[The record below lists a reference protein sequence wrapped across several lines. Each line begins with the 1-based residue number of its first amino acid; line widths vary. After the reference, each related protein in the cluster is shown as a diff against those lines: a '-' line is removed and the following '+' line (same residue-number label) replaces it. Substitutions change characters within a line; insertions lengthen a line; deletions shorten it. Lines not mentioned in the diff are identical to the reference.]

1 MEPKDSEYYMGNRE
15 QLPTILSLKNSNGVI
30 TFELPWDAGAD
41 EILNAVYS
49 GMVGLTFSPDG
60 ILEAM
65 QNFVDNRKKIDE
77 GNYEEL

>member
-1 MEPKDSEYYMGNRE
+1 MEPKDSEYYMGNRDT
-15 QLPTILSLKNSNGVI
+15 LPTILTLKNSNGII
-30 TFELPWDAGAD
+30 TYELPWDVSAD

-65 QNFVDNRKKIDE
+65 QNFVVDHKKIDE
-77 GNYEEL
+77 GTYE

>member
-15 QLPTILSLKNSNGVI
+15 QLPMVLTLKNSNGII
-30 TFELPWDAGAD
+30 TYELPWDAGAD

-60 ILEAM
+60 ILQTM
-65 QNFVDNRKKIDE
+65 QDFVNDHKKIDE